1 MLLQGKCAMEHIEE
15 QLARSEQLARAAT
28 PGPWAVDPIGC
39 GARFNIELPD
49 GSEAIA
55 MSQQLHNDRGNQQ
68 RAANA
73 DYIAAANPHVVLGL
87 IRELRS
93 AMKDNLEPN

>member
-1 MLLQGKCAMEHIEE
+1 MNLTDEHLN
-15 QLARSEQLARAAT
+15 QLEHLALAAT
-28 PGPWAVDPIGC
+28 PGPWAADAIGC

-55 MSQQLHNDRGNQQ
+55 ISQQLHNDRGNQQ

-73 DYIAAANPHVVLGL
+73 EYIAAANPHVVLAL

-93 AMKDNLEPN
+93 GMKDNL

>member
-1 MLLQGKCAMEHIEE
+1 MLLKGTYAMELIEE
-15 QLARSEQLARAAT
+15 QLERLEQLALAAT
-28 PGPWAVDPIGC
+28 PGPWAVDAIGC

-87 IRELRS
+87 IRELRAALKNNS
-93 AMKDNLEPN
+93 GSN

>member
-1 MLLQGKCAMEHIEE
+1 MEHIEE
-15 QLARSEQLARAAT
+15 QLDRLEKLALAAT
-28 PGPWAVDPIGC
+28 PGPWAVDAIGC

-68 RAANA
+68 RADNA
-73 DYIAAANPHVVLGL
+73 DYIAAVNPHVVLAL

-93 AMKDNLEPN
+93 AIKDNLEPN

>member
-1 MLLQGKCAMEHIEE
+1 MELIEE
-15 QLARSEQLARAAT
+15 QLDRLEQLALAAT
-28 PGPWAVDPIGC
+28 PGPWAVDAIGC

-73 DYIAAANPHVVLGL
+73 DYIAAANPHVVLAL

-93 AMKDNLEPN
+93 ALKDNLKPN